1 MFFDIHGIATNSTI
15 HWNVWRLVVSP
26 KSTKEYESLR
36 GKYLLDTLLWE
47 WYAGGKAPRR
57 KSMKEFIYEAEGFS
71 KVNA

>member
-1 MFFDIHGIATNSTI
+1 M
-15 HWNVWRLVVSP
+15 VSP